1 MMYLTISILRNKN
14 KPLTLKNLKIIK
26 LFFKHKNIY
35 HIYIFS
41 FFLFVLYFISM
52 ITQKEFVTYILI
64 YTLFLFFK
72 YLIVCNFGHSYLV
85 LDYIFPI
92 LLPISDW

>member
-14 KPLTLKNLKIIK
+14 KRLTFKNLKILE

-35 HIYIFS
+35 HIYIYIFFS

-64 YTLFLFFK
+64 YTLFVFFQVFNC
-72 YLIVCNFGHSYLV
+72 L
-85 LDYIFPI
+85 
-92 LLPISDW
+92 